1 MIKNN
6 LRKFLKYII
15 TKIGNALNLREH
27 ERILYHIAHHVSLI
41 EAKQEKIEDYLKT
54 INTVVAGIQT
64 ENNPLYNEFDIAE
77 YEINELYRI
86 LKNNNTSK
94 VGLINIFSLIKN
106 VSFNKKSVVV
116 LGDEENF
123 MLNRLSKIGATDI
136 KQINFIPKEGKILS
150 KKDVFIYPMNLNK
163 LSLDNYDVMLSYDEY
178 VSSVLLKN
186 KLFDLGNKIKE
197 SVIVR
202 VNVISNSAFKNHL
215 DPKIKLD
222 VKNKKII
229 FNDNFVRYQL
239 HCSGFNEVSCI
250 YTYGNNID
258 NYFDKKI
265 TSFRYLNG
273 YYVKVSNDKFKNNRY
288 YNNSNS
294 VYKIYLAT
302 KLPSIKNISK
312 T

>member
-1 MIKNN
+1 
-6 LRKFLKYII
+6 
-15 TKIGNALNLREH
+15 
-27 ERILYHIAHHVSLI
+27 
-41 EAKQEKIEDYLKT
+41 
-54 INTVVAGIQT
+54 
-64 ENNPLYNEFDIAE
+64 
-77 YEINELYRI
+77 
-86 LKNNNTSK
+86 
-94 VGLINIFSLIKN
+94 
-106 VSFNKKSVVV
+106 
-116 LGDEENF
+116 